1 MNKFKTAAIAILSQ
15 SKQPLHSKEI
25 TRLALEKGIL
35 ETDGATPEMSMNS
48 QIIIDMRKKGAS
60 SDFIKTGPSTYSLN
74 LNKKNIGPKKQLK
87 LIEDEKQEDEKINIE
102 SGFVGKG
109 GEFLVCSELLFR
121 GYNASIMSVDYG
133 IDIIATKNNK
143 LFGIQVKTSNLN
155 QYNNYV
161 FDVRK
166 ISFERDHSGFVY
178 YVFVLKGEDKNN
190 FLILPRIEMEK
201 KVFEK
206 AILEI
211 NNGKT
216 YRVNISI
223 REDSI
228 YLGNRNHEMSFYKNN
243 WSVVK

>member
-1 MNKFKTAAIAILSQ
+1 MNKFKTAAIEILSL
-15 SKQPLHSKEI
+15 SKHALHYKEI
-25 TRLALEKGIL
+25 TKLALEKGIL
-35 ETDGATPEMSMNS
+35 ETDGATPESSMNS
-48 QIIIDMRKKGAS
+48 QIITDIIKKGTA
-60 SDFIKTGPSTYSLN
+60 SDFIKTAPATFAIN
-74 LNKKNIGPKKQLK
+74 LNKKQITAKKQIK
-87 LIEDEKQEDEKINIE
+87 LLAEEKQEDEKIIIE

-166 ISFERDHSGFVY
+166 ISFERDHSGNVY
-178 YVFVLKGEDKNN
+178 YVFVLKSEERNN
-190 FLILPRIEMEK
+190 FLILPRVEMEK

-223 REDSI
+223 RDDAI
-228 YLGNRNHEMSFYKNN
+228 YLGNRNHEMRFYKNN
-243 WSVVK
+243 WSIIK